1 MSITGSG
8 TVSTGSGTINV
19 INSLPGLTNW
29 TVTTPN
35 TPTFYY
41 MGGYGISTVNNEPE
55 QLIDRIG
62 RIMDQLMLTEDENH
76 IQALKHL
83 TYAKA
88 YLEKSLL
95 DKINEK
101 TNGDSKPN

>member
-1 MSITGSG
+1 MRITGTG
-8 TVSTGSGTINV
+8 TVSVGSGAINV

-29 TVTTPN
+29 TVATPN
-35 TPTFYY
+35 TVYH
-41 MGGYGISTVNNEPE
+41 MGGYGISTIHEEPK

-62 RIMDQLMLTEDENH
+62 RIIDQVMLIEDENH
-76 IQALKHL
+76 LQALKHL